1 MVNDPRRNETGAHVS
16 ATQGHLILDR
26 AGGLSLDHFKGLR
39 GGVSAVTGRGDC
51 QDPSTHLSWAE
62 LACHDLD
69 RTRYPVEW
77 RDTRAAVLAA
87 VFERFRAFCGGL
99 PLTIGSGYRTPAWNR
114 KQGGIKQSQHVQGK
128 AIDLYP
134 PAGVFVPAFHEFARV
149 FADMEP
155 LIGGL
160 GLYAWG
166 AHLDIRIPS
175 GRCVTWNRVS
185 AGTAIHDTRV

>member
-16 ATQGHLILDR
+16 ATQGHLILDH
-26 AGGLSLDHFKGLR
+26 AEGPASTTLGLR
-39 GGVSAVTGRGDC
+39 GGVLAVTGRSEC

-62 LACHDLD
+62 LACHDPD

-77 RDTRAAVLAA
+77 RDARAAALAA
-87 VFERFRAFCGGL
+87 VFERFRAFCGGH
-99 PLTIGSGYRTPAWNR
+99 PLTVGSGYRTPAWNR
-114 KQGGIKQSQHVQGK
+114 KQGGVERSQHVQGK

-134 PAGVFVPAFHEFARV
+134 PAGVLVPAFHEFARV

-166 AHLDIRIPS
+166 AHLDIRIRS
-175 GRCVTWNRVS
+175 GRCVTWNRVPP
-185 AGTAIHDTRV
+185 GTAMHDTRA